1 MGERPRQSGWR
12 WLISWLLPAGPPLRW
27 RWWLPGEGRCWLL
40 LTVLFTTIGLVKG
53 INLLLLFGY
62 LMLVI
67 WGLNALA
74 VGSRLPRLRLRRH
87 VEEPV
92 FAGSPCTVEVNI
104 VGSAR
109 PVRGLRIEDVGP
121 DHDPATWFLPRL
133 GSTEVTLRAT
143 TIFHHRGLSPPGDL
157 AVVRGYPFGLV
168 FRRVSLLV
176 TEGVVVLPRL
186 GWVHSG
192 RLRQLLRHAS
202 PQDDCVRR
210 HRPQRHPSAQAEFHG
225 LRPWRAGDSPR
236 SIHWR
241 TSARC
246 GELMVREFEDE
257 PSDNLI
263 LVFDPTT
270 GNDASAA
277 ACFEEAVSL
286 AATICWAWCRQK
298 GERLILAI
306 ASADTAILDDAP
318 GPSHARQVLQ
328 ALALVASGP
337 AADGQALAQRL
348 VGFADIPAACV
359 VIAAG
364 DSPLTGQ
371 VAAALRRQVVGISP
385 RGPEVEDFY
394 EPPADWPGQVTS
406 IQAPSARGSTD
417 LAGMQDAGVAGAVV
431 HSPGKFQA
439 RDA

>member
-1 MGERPRQSGWR
+1 MGWR
-12 WLISWLLPAGPPLRW
+12 WLISWLVPEGPPRRW

-40 LTVLFTTIGLVKG
+40 LTAMLTTIGMVKG

-67 WGLNALA
+67 LALNAVA
-74 VGSRLPRLRLRRH
+74 VGRRLPRLTLRRR

-92 FAGSPCTVEVNI
+92 FAGSACTVQLDVT
-104 VGSAR
+104 GKR
-109 PVRGLRIEDVGP
+109 PVRGLRLEDIGP
-121 DHDPATWFLPRL
+121 DHDPVGWFLPRV
-133 GSTEVTLRAT
+133 GSEEVTLRAS
-143 TIFHHRGLSPPGDL
+143 TIYYHRGRSAGGEL

-168 FRRVSLLV
+168 YRRVSLAS
-176 TEGVVVLPRL
+176 TAGVVVLPRL
-186 GWVHSG
+186 GWVHPG
-192 RLRQLLRHAS
+192 RLRQFLRHAS

-236 SIHWR
+236 TIHWR

-263 LVFDPTT
+263 LVFDPALVQDSTAV
-270 GNDASAA
+270 DR
-277 ACFEEAVSL
+277 FEEAVSL

-306 ASADTAILDDAP
+306 ASPEALILDDVP

-328 ALALVASGP
+328 ALALVEASP
-337 AADGQALAQRL
+337 AADAQVMARNLAA
-348 VGFADIPAACV
+348 FADVPAACII
-359 VIAAG
+359 IAAG
-364 DSPLTGQ
+364 ESSLAGP
-371 VAAALRRQVVGISP
+371 VAAALRREVVAISP
-385 RGPEVEDFY
+385 RGPDVRDFY
-394 EPPADWPGQVTS
+394 EPPTDREGHAASRRQTPS
-406 IQAPSARGSTD
+406 IRESTGP
-417 LAGMQDAGVAGAVV
+417 AGPQDAGMAGAVV
-431 HSPGKFQA
+431 HGPGQLEA
-439 RDA
+439 RNPL